1 MKLIQTLHAPAA
13 AHWPKGRRDDT
24 SASRSSSTSKG
35 EASFGLKW
43 FHVAGDVLGS
53 KLSGLIWACMDF
65 SVVFFW
71 RMSDVLFRKELDIV
85 LCLNVIDALSFP
97 CALIAGKPQP
107 MLKAESKI
115 HHGSFQNDLLV
126 RLWKFAWGWVVSR
139 FRFSDVL
146 CGVSAT
152 RWEGDPA
159 SKVPRQRPGFRQCG
173 KEKGSGSDSQIDV
186 CNLTGK
192 ISPIRILGYTMHGKE
207 VL

>member
-1 MKLIQTLHAPAA
+1 M
-13 AHWPKGRRDDT
+13 
-24 SASRSSSTSKG
+24 
-35 EASFGLKW
+35 
-43 FHVAGDVLGS
+43 
-53 KLSGLIWACMDF
+53 
-65 SVVFFW
+65 
-71 RMSDVLFRKELDIV
+71 
-85 LCLNVIDALSFP
+85 
-97 CALIAGKPQP
+97 
-107 MLKAESKI
+107 
-115 HHGSFQNDLLV
+115 
-126 RLWKFAWGWVVSR
+126 VSR